1 MNFFSEKKENGFTL
15 LEVLIALIILGI
27 GLMPLI
33 ASELEAQN
41 SYMTVNLT
49 NKEVVL
55 AKNIMSNIELYGNI
69 FPLDKKGT
77 VKSDKSFNY
86 REVITSAAIPGVYQ
100 IKVYVFKK
108 GSSSGSGVVLKMLSG
123 S

>member
-1 MNFFSEKKENGFTL
+1 MNFFGKKKENGFTL

-27 GLMPLI
+27 GLTPLI

-41 SYMTVNLT
+41 SYRTVNLI
-49 NKEVVL
+49 NKEIVL

-69 FPLDKKGT
+69 FPLNKKGT
-77 VKSDKSFNY
+77 VKHNNSFNY
-86 REVITSAAIPGVYQ
+86 KEVITSGAILGVYQ

-108 GSSSGSGVVLKMLSG
+108 GSSYRSGVVLKMLSA